1 MLNTEE
7 TADKVGAKQ
16 GRRIFYCTSCDLIS
30 MSNPAVNIQGI
41 IDHLEIDHL
50 KFENSYWPS
59 LTKLFRSYNCFHQ
72 GSTVLSFI
80 AAIRYKNGKMCHS
93 RLFKNSSKDIARVT
107 KENIGE
113 FFSSA
118 LNEKIG
124 RKYSIH

>member
-80 AAIRYKNGKMCHS
+80 EAIRYKNGKMCHS
-93 RLFKNSSKDIARVT
+93 GFFKNSSKDIARVT
-107 KENIGE
+107 KENILVN
-113 FFSSA
+113 FSQAPSMRKNRT
-118 LNEKIG
+118 NEI
-124 RKYSIH
+124 